1 MCRKALADEKR
12 QHSGSH
18 FAHFDFTRRVT
29 HDGSARADI
38 LCHDAACADCRAFSN
53 RYSGQDRC
61 SSTEK
66 NVVFDNDGSV
76 DGLHVPKSAEVWWHR
91 VITSYVTSPLR
102 TQRSPIPPCGPI
114 VVCLPMRARA
124 LIFAVLSTDLQ
135 NPMAHLTRRALAL
148 LLHEGNFV
156 ANVAYTNHQNI
167 HDLAFMSLL
176 SLGSS

>member
-91 VITSYVTSPLR
+91 VITSYEKAVRPHSHVRPDRDVAAENTAFSD
-102 TQRSPIPPCGPI
+102 TTVWSDS
-114 VVCLPMRARA
+114 CLSSDASSGVNIRRPVNG
-124 LIFAVLSTDLQ
+124 FAESHGA
-135 NPMAHLTRRALAL
+135 PYS
-148 LLHEGNFV
+148 EG
-156 ANVAYTNHQNI
+156 
-167 HDLAFMSLL
+167 
-176 SLGSS
+176 LGSLAP